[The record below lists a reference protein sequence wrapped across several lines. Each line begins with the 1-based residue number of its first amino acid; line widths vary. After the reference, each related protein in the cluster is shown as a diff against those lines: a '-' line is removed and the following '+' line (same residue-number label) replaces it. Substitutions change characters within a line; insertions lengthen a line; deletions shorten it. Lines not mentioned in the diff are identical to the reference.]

1 MTVQSM
7 GRYASRGTMMGVR
20 AGYREVR
27 TGAGRAKMMEY
38 KVNNGQVTTVM
49 MTMYRKH
56 TKWPTFI
63 QFHVQYDICKN
74 WYSS

>member
-38 KVNNGQVTTVM
+38 KVNNGDNC
-49 MTMYRKH
+49 H
-56 TKWPTFI
+56 DDN
-63 QFHVQYDICKN
+63 VQKTHKMADLHSISCTI
-74 WYSS
+74 